1 VVSSRC
7 WTPWEAPTLSLPS
20 PSLSCFKE
28 LLQTNVGVLSG
39 QEMFRLL
46 QLRVVGIAQR
56 VDAQQVPE
64 YAPIKFA
71 GHEAGDFF
79 FVRASN

>member
-1 VVSSRC
+1 
-7 WTPWEAPTLSLPS
+7 
-20 PSLSCFKE
+20 

-39 QEMFRLL
+39 RRCSACSSSGSRG
-46 QLRVVGIAQR
+46 LRSESTP
-56 VDAQQVPE
+56 QQVPE

-71 GHEAGDFF
+71 GHEAGDLF

>member
-1 VVSSRC
+1 MYR
-7 WTPWEAPTLSLPS
+7 
-20 PSLSCFKE
+20 
-28 LLQTNVGVLSG
+28 QI
-39 QEMFRLL
+39 QI
-46 QLRVVGIAQR
+46 RVAATAQR

>member
-1 VVSSRC
+1 
-7 WTPWEAPTLSLPS
+7 
-20 PSLSCFKE
+20 
-28 LLQTNVGVLSG
+28 
-39 QEMFRLL
+39 MFRLL

>member
-1 VVSSRC
+1 
-7 WTPWEAPTLSLPS
+7 
-20 PSLSCFKE
+20 
-28 LLQTNVGVLSG
+28 VGVLSG
-39 QEMFRLL
+39 QEMFRQL
-46 QLRVVGIAQR
+46 QIRVAATAQR

>member
-1 VVSSRC
+1 MVSSRC

-46 QLRVVGIAQR
+46 QLRVAGIAQR

-64 YAPIKFA
+64 DAPIKFA